1 MEAAEAV
8 KYLKHDFY
16 GWQVHLDTLIVTWFI
31 IVAAAI
37 LLIVLRSKLNVIPG
51 KIQTMFEMTLE
62 FFDEQADSM
71 IGPEGREYTPIVFF
85 IFISILIFNWI
96 GLLPT
101 ELRISGI
108 PIFMPP
114 TRDINTTLAL
124 ALCSFA
130 IFNYYGFRK
139 KGLNYLKNFIHPA
152 PEVAKTLPVYMLW
165 IMLLLVPLF
174 LILNIV
180 ELLARVL
187 SLSVRLFGNML
198 GEHIVGV
205 ALILFT
211 TIVLKIFVV
220 AGIITYF
227 LPLFV
232 FFLGVI
238 TGVVQAFIFA
248 ILTLTYISSAV
259 VEYE

>member
-8 KYLKHDFY
+8 EYMRYNLF
-16 GWQVHLDTLIVTWFI
+16 GWTVHLDTLVVTWSI
-31 IVAAAI
+31 IIIALI
-37 LLIVLRSKLNVIPG
+37 LLLILRSKLSPVPG

-85 IFISILIFNWI
+85 IFTSVLIFNWI

-101 ELRISGI
+101 ELKVLKV

-130 IFNYYGFRK
+130 IFNYYGFKK
-139 KGLNYLKNFIHPA
+139 KGLDYLKNFIHPA

-211 TIVLKIFVV
+211 TIVLKLFVV
-220 AGIITYF
+220 AGIITYL

>member
-8 KYLKHDFY
+8 HYLKYNFY
-16 GWQVHLDTLIVTWFI
+16 GYDIHLDTLVVTWLI
-31 IVAAAI
+31 IGLTAVFLI
-37 LLIVLRSKLNVIPG
+37 LLKDKLSVIPT
-51 KIQTMFEMTLE
+51 KIQTIFEMILE

-71 IGPEGREYTPIVFF
+71 IGPSGREYTPIVFF
-85 IFISILIFNWI
+85 MFISVLLFNWI

-101 ELRISGI
+101 ELRLFKV

-114 TRDINTTLAL
+114 TRDINTTVAL
-124 ALCSFA
+124 AICSFL
-130 IFNYYGFRK
+130 IFNYYGFKK
-139 KGLNYLKNFIHPA
+139 KGVGYLKNFIHPA
-152 PEVAKTLPVYMLW
+152 PEVARTLPPYMLW
-165 IMLLLVPLF
+165 ILVLLVPLF

-187 SLSVRLFGNML
+187 SLSVRLFGNIM

-205 ALILFT
+205 ALIIFT
-211 TIVLKIFVV
+211 TIVLELFVV
-220 AGIITYF
+220 AGIITYL

-238 TGVVQAFIFA
+238 TGAVQAFIFA
-248 ILTLTYISSAV
+248 ILTLTYISSAIA
-259 VEYE
+259 EYE